1 MSDSKTTSQVP
12 ENEQMRPELSDVGKE
27 FEEVGRKLRDA
38 VVMAWNTKERVQLE
52 QDVRQGL
59 DRLVKE
65 VDEGF
70 SKLRETDAAQK
81 VESRVQQVA
90 EDVKAKQVSED
101 VRKGLIAALKGLSD
115 ALDKMARSMGSAEGE
130 TTAKK

>member
-1 MSDSKTTSQVP
+1 MNDSKTTNRVP
-12 ENEQMRPELSDVGKE
+12 ENEQVRPELSDVGKE

-38 VVMAWNTKERVQLE
+38 VVMAWNTKEKAQLE
-52 QDVRQGL
+52 QDIRQGL